1 MENQAVKKDNGKPM
15 LNLVPLEILEPLARV
30 REFAVKKYGKDGI
43 EAWREISDDR
53 LLAALLRHTVTYQK
67 DPNALDQESGLPAIY
82 HVAINAAFLAIKTAE
97 RELMADVAE
106 ETKDFVYGEINNYDD
121 LPPEHQKAADI
132 FLQSKGIKTREA
144 FSRYDE
150 DWSEGE

>member
-1 MENQAVKKDNGKPM
+1 MEHQAVKKDNDKPQ

-53 LLAALLRHTVTYQK
+53 LLAALLRHTVAYQK

-97 RELMADVAE
+97 RELMAEVVE
-106 ETKDFVYGEINNYDD
+106 ETKDFVYGEINNYDN
-121 LPPEHQKAADI
+121 LPPEHQKAVDI
-132 FLQSKGIKTREA
+132 FLQSKE
-144 FSRYDE
+144 
-150 DWSEGE
+150 

>member
-1 MENQAVKKDNGKPM
+1 M
-15 LNLVPLEILEPLARV
+15 ARV
-30 REFAVKKYGKDGI
+30 REFAVGKYGIDGI

-53 LLAALLRHTVTYQK
+53 LLAALLRHTVAYQK
-67 DPNALDQESGLPAIY
+67 DPDALDPESGLPAIY

-121 LPPEHQKAADI
+121 LPPEHQKAVDI
-132 FLQSKGIKTREA
+132 FLQSKGIKTRKA
-144 FSRYDE
+144 FGRFDE
-150 DWSEGE
+150 DWSEGK

>member
-1 MENQAVKKDNGKPM
+1 MEHQAVKKDNGKPQ

-30 REFAVKKYGKDGI
+30 REFAVKKYGIDGI

-53 LLAALLRHTVTYQK
+53 LLAALLRHTVAYQK

-97 RELMADVAE
+97 QGLMEDVE
-106 ETKDFVYGEINNYDD
+106 VPKQFVFNEINNYDD
-121 LPPEHQKAADI
+121 LPPECQKAVRTLLKQQNYELAKQ
-132 FLQSKGIKTREA
+132 FGR
-144 FSRYDE
+144 FDE
-150 DWSEGE
+150 DWSEGK

>member
-1 MENQAVKKDNGKPM
+1 MKNQAVKKDNGKPQ

-53 LLAALLRHTVTYQK
+53 LLAALLRHTVAYQK

-82 HVAINAAFLAIKTAE
+82 HVAINATFLAIKTAE

-121 LPPEHQKAADI
+121 LPPEHQKAVDI

-144 FSRYDE
+144 FGRYDE

>member
-1 MENQAVKKDNGKPM
+1 MEHQTVKKDNGKPQ

-97 RELMADVAE
+97 RELMADVVA

-121 LPPEHQKAADI
+121 LPPEHQKAVDI

-144 FSRYDE
+144 FGRYDE
-150 DWSEGE
+150 DWSEEK

>member
-1 MENQAVKKDNGKPM
+1 MEHQAVKKDNGKPQ

-53 LLAALLRHTVTYQK
+53 LLAALLRHTVAYQK
-67 DPNALDQESGLPAIY
+67 DPKALDAESGLPAIY

-97 RELMADVAE
+97 RDLMADVVA
-106 ETKDFVYGEINNYDD
+106 ETKNFVFGEINDYDD
-121 LPPEHQKAADI
+121 LPPEIQRSVDI
-132 FLQSKGIKTREA
+132 FLEKKGLVRGPA
-144 FSRYDE
+144 FSRCDE

>member
-1 MENQAVKKDNGKPM
+1 MENQTVKKDNGKPM

-30 REFAVKKYGKDGI
+30 REFAVEKYGIDGI

-67 DPNALDQESGLPAIY
+67 DPKALDAESGLPAIY

-97 RELMADVAE
+97 RELMADVVA
-106 ETKDFVYGEINNYDD
+106 ETK
-121 LPPEHQKAADI
+121 Q
-132 FLQSKGIKTREA
+132 A
-144 FSRYDE
+144 FGRFDE
-150 DWSEGE
+150 DWREGE

>member
-1 MENQAVKKDNGKPM
+1 MDEQAVKKDNGKPQ

-30 REFAVKKYGKDGI
+30 REFAVKKYGIDGI

-67 DPNALDQESGLPAIY
+67 DPKALDAESGLPAIY

-97 RELMADVAE
+97 RELMAEVVAE
-106 ETKDFVYGEINNYDD
+106 TKNFVFGEINDYDD
-121 LPPEHQKAADI
+121 LPPEIQRSVDI
-132 FLQSKGIKTREA
+132 FLEKKGLVRGPA
-144 FSRYDE
+144 FSRCDE
-150 DWSEGE
+150 DWSEG

>member
-1 MENQAVKKDNGKPM
+1 MEHQAVKKDNGKPQ

-53 LLAALLRHTVTYQK
+53 LLAALLRHTVAYQK

-121 LPPEHQKAADI
+121 LPPEHQKAVDI

-144 FSRYDE
+144 FGRYDE
-150 DWSEGE
+150 DWSKGK

>member
-1 MENQAVKKDNGKPM
+1 MEHQAVKKDNGKPQ

-53 LLAALLRHTVTYQK
+53 ILAALLRHTVAYQK
-67 DPNALDQESGLPAIY
+67 DPKALDAESGLPAIY

-121 LPPEHQKAADI
+121 LPPEHQKAVDI

-144 FSRYDE
+144 FGRYDE
-150 DWSEGE
+150 DWSEEE

>member
-1 MENQAVKKDNGKPM
+1 MNNQAIKKDNGKPR
-15 LNLVPLEILEPLARV
+15 LDLVPLEILEPLARV
-30 REFAVKKYGKDGI
+30 REFAVKKYGQDGI

-53 LLAALLRHTVTYQK
+53 LLAALLRHTVAYQK
-67 DPNALDQESGLPAIY
+67 DPKALDQESGLPAIY

-121 LPPEHQKAADI
+121 LPPEHQKAVRI
-132 FLQSKGIKTREA
+132 LLKRHGIDLEKD
-144 FSRYDE
+144 FDRYDE
-150 DWSEGE
+150 DWSEEK

>member
-1 MENQAVKKDNGKPM
+1 MEHQAVKKDNGKPQ

-53 LLAALLRHTVTYQK
+53 LLAALLRHTVAYQK
-67 DPNALDQESGLPAIY
+67 DPNALDPESGLPAIY

-106 ETKDFVYGEINNYDD
+106 ETKDFVFGEINDYDD
-121 LPPEHQKAADI
+121 LPPEHQKAVRI
-132 FLQSKGIKTREA
+132 LLKRHGIDLEKD
-144 FSRYDE
+144 FGRYDE
-150 DWSEGE
+150 DWSEEK